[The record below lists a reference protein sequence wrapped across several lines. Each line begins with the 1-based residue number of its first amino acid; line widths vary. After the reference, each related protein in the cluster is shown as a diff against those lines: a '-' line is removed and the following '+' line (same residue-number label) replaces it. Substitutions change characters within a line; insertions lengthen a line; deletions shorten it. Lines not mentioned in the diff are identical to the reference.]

1 MGHDHSHHD
10 HHHAQPL
17 KSDPGFAFKV
27 GIALNLAFVLLEVI
41 AGLYLHS
48 LSLLSDAG
56 HNLADV
62 AALFLSLLALGLM
75 KVSPNDRYTY
85 GYKKTSILV
94 ALFNAAVLLLSIGA
108 IFYESIHRLLH
119 PEVVQGDMI
128 AWIAGIGIIINFF
141 SAMLFM
147 KMKDADLNVKS
158 AYLHLLTDAL
168 VSLAIVIGGIVLY
181 FTKFVWI
188 DPLLGILV
196 ALLIIKNTWSLLKDS
211 LRLSLD
217 GVPSALKLQD
227 IKERILKVP
236 GIKGVH
242 HIHIWAISTSDNA
255 ITAHL
260 VFEQGFT
267 QSQIAA
273 SKAEVKHI
281 LQHEGIGHATLETEV
296 EDAAC
301 QHEDC
306 K

>member
-108 IFYESIHRLLH
+108 IFYESIHRLLN

-147 KMKDADLNVKS
+147 KMKDGDLNVKS

-168 VSLAIVIGGIVLY
+168 VSAGIVVGGIVLY
-181 FTKFVWI
+181 FTKLAWI

-196 ALLIIKNTWSLLKDS
+196 ALLIIKNTWTLMKDS

-217 GVPSALKLQD
+217 GVPADLKLQD
-227 IKERILKVP
+227 IKEKILKVP
-236 GIKGVH
+236 GITGVH
-242 HIHIWAISTSDNA
+242 HVHIWAISTSDNA

-267 QSQIAA
+267 LQQIAQ

-281 LQHEGIGHATLETEV
+281 LQHEGIGHATLETEL
-296 EDAAC
+296 EESAC
-301 QHEDC
+301 KQVDC
-306 K
+306 H